1 MISYQRRILITAIGR
16 WLNRDTTEEE
26 GGLNLYGFCVNNPIS
41 LFDSLGEKILIKEEV
56 IVKDNIGRSSRAFF
70 RPQASVS
77 FSCSILGVLSISGS
91 ASRRIEIITPGQPQW
106 KERHDV
112 YNKNWGSERTDT
124 TEWQAAYAHEM
135 DHWNSFNAFFSFLH
149 MLNEFD
155 GTKLCHLCNE
165 VKEDL
170 ERQYN
175 VMRGSAMQHSAKY
188 DTDGF
193 KGGGMYPKAQ

>member
-16 WLNRDTTEEE
+16 WLNRDTIEEE

-56 IVKDNIGRSSRAFF
+56 IVKDNIGRSSRAFS

-77 FSCSILGVLSISGS
+77 FSCSILGVLNISGS

-135 DHWNSFNAFFSFLH
+135 DHWNSFNAFFF
-149 MLNEFD
+149 
-155 GTKLCHLCNE
+155 
-165 VKEDL
+165 
-170 ERQYN
+170 
-175 VMRGSAMQHSAKY
+175 HSCIC
-188 DTDGF
+188 
-193 KGGGMYPKAQ
+193 

>member
-1 MISYQRRILITAIGR
+1 
-16 WLNRDTTEEE
+16 
-26 GGLNLYGFCVNNPIS
+26 
-41 LFDSLGEKILIKEEV
+41 
-56 IVKDNIGRSSRAFF
+56 
-70 RPQASVS
+70 
-77 FSCSILGVLSISGS
+77 
-91 ASRRIEIITPGQPQW
+91 
-106 KERHDV
+106 
-112 YNKNWGSERTDT
+112 
-124 TEWQAAYAHEM
+124 
-135 DHWNSFNAFFSFLH
+135 

-193 KGGGMYPKAQ
+193 KGGGMYPTAQ

>member
-1 MISYQRRILITAIGR
+1 
-16 WLNRDTTEEE
+16 
-26 GGLNLYGFCVNNPIS
+26 
-41 LFDSLGEKILIKEEV
+41 
-56 IVKDNIGRSSRAFF
+56 
-70 RPQASVS
+70 
-77 FSCSILGVLSISGS
+77 
-91 ASRRIEIITPGQPQW
+91 
-106 KERHDV
+106 
-112 YNKNWGSERTDT
+112 
-124 TEWQAAYAHEM
+124 
-135 DHWNSFNAFFSFLH
+135 

>member
-1 MISYQRRILITAIGR
+1 MDIKNICIVAFAAVVCANACADVTKLKTVTMVTNLVY
-16 WLNRDTTEEE
+16 DTELE
-26 GGLNLYGFCVNNPIS
+26 
-41 LFDSLGEKILIKEEV
+41 LGEKILIKEEV

-77 FSCSILGVLSISGS
+77 FSCSILGVLNISGS

-135 DHWNSFNAFFSFLH
+135 DHWNSFNAFF
-149 MLNEFD
+149 
-155 GTKLCHLCNE
+155 
-165 VKEDL
+165 
-170 ERQYN
+170 
-175 VMRGSAMQHSAKY
+175 HSCIC
-188 DTDGF
+188 
-193 KGGGMYPKAQ
+193 